1 MNLVVRTEAENY
13 KPVLTIVE
21 VLERQDMI
29 RQYAAAVMREGEDYG
44 VIPGTG
50 TRKVL
55 LKPGAEKLVR
65 IFGLTPRFTDVKI
78 EEDWTGEAHG
88 GEMFFAYTIKCS
100 LYRNEVFMG
109 DADGSCNSWEKKYR
123 YSSRQRRCPV
133 CGAEAIITG
142 KREYGGGFICF
153 DKKGGCKAKFGDNDP
168 RITSQSTEQVADPD
182 IADKVNTIRKMAEK
196 RALVASCLITVG
208 ASEFFTQDMETPA
221 PQERPQ
227 QASARPAPP
236 HRQEEAYEAE
246 YVPHPTQ
253 KSEVKAFAEGRFDQ
267 RPPNVDPDGVIH
279 EGVPSRPPLSTLQQA
294 VKDFKAAAGEIDGV
308 FAAPSFTE
316 MHMAAMVKCIC
327 VDEESTVE
335 EVRKSIPSWEYATHI
350 LREFKDKHPAC
361 TASTAVLAIQAT
373 HGTKIPMAQF
383 TDTMWQNPFPPAA
396 GQSNSGRID
405 AATMFAA
412 PETVEAR

>member
-1 MNLVVRTEAENY
+1 MSDMNLVVRTEGDNY
-13 KPVLTIVE
+13 KPVLSIAE

-50 TRKVL
+50 TRKIL

-123 YSSRQRRCPV
+123 YGSKQRKCPV

-168 RITSQSTEQVADPD
+168 RITSQSTEQVTDPD

-196 RALVASCLITVG
+196 RALVAACLITVG

-227 QASARPAPP
+227 QPSARPAPP
-236 HRQEEAYEAE
+236 QRQEEAYEAE
-246 YVPHPTQ
+246 YVPHPVEQ
-253 KSEVKAFAEGRFDQ
+253 Q
-267 RPPNVDPDGVIH
+267 RPPNVAPDGVIH
-279 EGVPSRPPLSTLQQA
+279 EGVPSRPPLSVMQQA
-294 VKDFKAAAGEIDGV
+294 LADFKAAARAIDGA
-308 FAAPSFTE
+308 FAHPSFTNA
-316 MHMAAMVKCIC
+316 HLRRMVKHITESGK
-327 VDEESTVE
+327 EEK
-335 EVRKSIPSWEYATHI
+335 EVGKDPALWAEATEVLLDFKYRYPDKSAETTLKSVNFMYGNKLPMCEFTRAMWET
-350 LREFKDKHPAC
+350 
-361 TASTAVLAIQAT
+361 
-373 HGTKIPMAQF
+373 
-383 TDTMWQNPFPPAA
+383 PFPPPAA

-405 AATMFAA
+405 A
-412 PETVEAR
+412 ETVEAR